1 LLGPVPIRRFGLLAI
16 DCLLG
21 ATGIKLLAVEDADA
35 MARIKKPAGAA
46 PEGAEA
52 PSALH
57 KCDFPKPS
65 TLTSCGKSGLS
76 VGLRPLKAAMHVHQQ
91 KEPCPK

>member
-35 MARIKKPAGAA
+35 MARIKNRLEPRRKAPRPPARFT
-46 PEGAEA
+46 
-52 PSALH
+52 SAIFQNPRH
-57 KCDFPKPS
+57 
-65 TLTSCGKSGLS
+65 
-76 VGLRPLKAAMHVHQQ
+76 
-91 KEPCPK
+91 